1 MERLDNNEEFIH
13 AIFAQM
19 CSSRTIEER
28 LKNDFNLPL
37 NNLQRTKMLLVE
49 DLKPIIIEE
58 EINNCS
64 LKKKH
69 KIKHNRSQKKR
80 SKK

>member
-1 MERLDNNEEFIH
+1 MESLNNEEFIH

-19 CSSRTIEER
+19 CSSRPIQER
-28 LKNDFNLPL
+28 LKDDFNLPIY
-37 NNLQRTKMLLVE
+37 NLHRKEMMIE

-64 LKKKH
+64 LKKRD
-69 KIKHNRSQKKR
+69 KIKKNRSQKKR
-80 SKK
+80 SK

>member
-1 MERLDNNEEFIH
+1 MESLNNNEEFIH

-19 CSSRTIEER
+19 CSSRPIQER
-28 LKNDFNLPL
+28 LINDFNLPI
-37 NNLQRTKMLLVE
+37 NNLHTTKMLLVE

>member
-1 MERLDNNEEFIH
+1 MESSNNEEFIH

-19 CSSRTIEER
+19 CSSIPIQER
-28 LKNDFNLPL
+28 LKYDFNLSID
-37 NNLQRTKMLLVE
+37 NLHRKEMLIVE

-64 LKKKH
+64 IKKKD
-69 KIKHNRSQKKR
+69 KIKKNRSQKKR
-80 SKK
+80 SKR